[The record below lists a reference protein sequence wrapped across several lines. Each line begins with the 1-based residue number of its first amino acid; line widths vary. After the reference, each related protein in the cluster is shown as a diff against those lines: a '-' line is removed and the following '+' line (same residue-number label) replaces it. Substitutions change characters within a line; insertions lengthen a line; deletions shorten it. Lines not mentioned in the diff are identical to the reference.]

1 MTRYLILVGYLALA
15 ALAVYGAASLGQA
28 LVMGL
33 RVLP

>member
-28 LVMGL
+28 LTVAL
-33 RVLP
+33 RVVP